1 MPQLAP
7 LTINDGTAGVVFT
20 PRSMKDGV
28 ATLVKRGALPLDV
41 QELSVSLRGSDTFGY
56 KPVIKI
62 QIPILGTSP
71 TGQSMVVDTVILQVT
86 GRLPATVST
95 ADRLRARKLLSNA
108 LNDAA
113 IVSVLDTMEGIY

>member
-28 ATLVKRGALPLDV
+28 ATLVKRGAQPLDV
-41 QELSVSLRGSDTFGY
+41 QELSVSLRGSDRSGY
-56 KPVIKI
+56 KPVIKV

-71 TGQSMVVDTVILQVT
+71 TGQSMVIDTVILQVT
-86 GRLPATVST
+86 GRLPASVSI
-95 ADRLRARKLLSNA
+95 ADRLRARQLLSNA
-108 LNDAA
+108 LKDAS